1 MAKTA
6 NTPAKNQAAK
16 KDQTPVTSEAA
27 LDEAAL
33 LRLGVQSL
41 STGLAVERETVKRLE
56 RIVQVL
62 TLEPEKLRQS
72 SGPANVRPSK
82 RSAH

>member
-6 NTPAKNQAAK
+6 NTPSKNQAAK
-16 KDQTPVTSEAA
+16 KDQTPATAEAA

-33 LRLGVQSL
+33 LRVGVQSL
-41 STGLAVERETVKRLE
+41 STELAVERETVKRLE

-62 TLEPEKLRQS
+62 TLEPEKLWQS
-72 SGPANVRPSK
+72 SGPANVRPIK